1 MSDFF
6 SVLLVASLAAPLA
19 LLGACFIKRWRRH
32 ALALQWLAPIPALA
46 TGLVGSNH
54 APLTRDLPLLGF
66 TVRLDPPGALLL
78 GGAAL
83 LWIIV
88 SAALWR
94 DQQPDNRFGLCWLL
108 TMIGNIGVFVA
119 GDLISFYLFYALASI
134 PAYGLFAFSDDSER
148 KRAGAIYMA
157 FTILGEALL
166 LLAFAM
172 LVAGEPHGST
182 HIADVMDAL
191 AASPWRDAALG
202 LIIAGFGMKIGMIP
216 FNGWMPLNYSAAPIP
231 AAAVLS
237 GAGVKAGVI
246 GLIRFLPLAVPLQS
260 WGDALAAVGFL
271 SAFYG
276 VVLGL
281 TQRNPKVILAYS
293 SISQMGVITA
303 ALGMALVNGQADAS
317 LDVSFYAANHLLVK
331 ATLFLVL
338 GALAARG
345 VTSSYATLVLA
356 ALLALSLAGF
366 PLTGGALAKLA
377 LKAQFAGGSAAV
389 LATLSSVGT
398 ALLMTHFLI
407 CLAAPLPDAAQE
419 CPASLTRIWYALA
432 LGAILLPWA
441 FYPAGVD
448 ASNAFQF
455 GYVLDGLWP
464 VALGVCLAL
473 GLARIGRH
481 LPQVPVGDSIV
492 LEEAAFRRLLKTGPS
507 FETLDTRLRH
517 WPAAGVSLLL
527 IILALLAAS
536 ASGRS

>member
-1 MSDFF
+1 MSD
-6 SVLLVASLAAPLA
+6 SLSILLVASLAAPLA
-19 LLGACFIKRWRRH
+19 LLGTYFIKRWRRSV
-32 ALALQWLAPIPALA
+32 LALQWLAPIPSLA
-46 TGLVGSNH
+46 VGLLGLNH
-54 APLTRDLPLLGF
+54 APLTYDFPLSDF
-66 TVRLDPPGALLL
+66 TLRLDSPGALLL
-78 GGAAL
+78 AGAAL
-83 LWIIV
+83 LWIVV

-134 PAYGLFAFSDDSER
+134 PAYGLFAFSDDRER
-148 KRAGAIYMA
+148 KRTGAIYMA

-172 LVAGEPHGST
+172 LMAGEPHGSAR
-182 HIADVMDAL
+182 IVDVMGAL

-216 FNGWMPLNYSAAPIP
+216 SNGWMPLTYNAAPIP
-231 AAAVLS
+231 AAALLS

-246 GLIRFLPLAVPLQS
+246 GMIRFLPLAAPLQG
-260 WGDALAAVGFL
+260 WGGALAAIGFF

-303 ALGMALVNGQADAS
+303 AFGVALINGQTDAS
-317 LDVSFYAANHLLVK
+317 GNVAFYAANHLLVK
-331 ATLFLVL
+331 ATLFLVI
-338 GALAARG
+338 GALATRG
-345 VTSSYATLVLA
+345 LKSSYTSLILA
-356 ALLALSLAGF
+356 ALLAFSLAGF

-377 LKAQFAGGSAAV
+377 LKAQFASGSAAM
-389 LATLSSVGT
+389 LATLSSIGT

-407 CLAAPLPDAAQE
+407 CLAAPTPSAAQE
-419 CPASLTRIWYALA
+419 CPASLIRFWHVLA

-441 FYPAGVD
+441 FYPARAD
-448 ASNAFQF
+448 ASKAFEF
-455 GYVLDGLWP
+455 DNLLDGLWP

-473 GLARIGRH
+473 VSKRIGRF
-481 LPQVPVGDSIV
+481 LPHVPVGDSIV
-492 LEEAAFRRLLKTGPS
+492 FEEAAFRRLLSTGPS
-507 FETLDTRLRH
+507 FETLDARLRQ

-527 IILALLAAS
+527 IILALLTAS
-536 ASGRS
+536 VSGG